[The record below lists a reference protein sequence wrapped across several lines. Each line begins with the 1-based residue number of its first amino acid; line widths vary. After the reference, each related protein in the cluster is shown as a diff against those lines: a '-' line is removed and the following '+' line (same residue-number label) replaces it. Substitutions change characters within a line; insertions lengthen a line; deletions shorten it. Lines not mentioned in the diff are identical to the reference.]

1 MGNVGI
7 VFIRSPTADCGGQS
21 AVGDPPERALA
32 GHCTPLASVSPHV
45 EALVSAGLSVYTPHG
60 AVLAFGLQFERVS
73 ELPKTGAALTPGRH
87 EVVIQ
92 QAGRRLHAQ
101 AVMVSAGAR
110 VEVIVP

>member
-1 MGNVGI
+1 MKMNNV
-7 VFIRSPTADCGGQS
+7 V
-21 AVGDPPERALA
+21 VVALCAAMVSGCVQNYATREVVQGAEA
-32 GHCTPLASVSPHV
+32 GRLTVANAPSDARL
-45 EALVSAGLSVYTPHG
+45 LVDGRDLGPVA
-60 AVLAFGLQFERVS
+60 
-73 ELPKTGAALTPGRH
+73 ELKTGAALTPGRH